1 MAEPRWKRGYV
12 QEDHPITVGAI
23 VRGNYSEKEY
33 RVEFSGDAEDGTW
46 WIQARDSKNHLST
59 AWFSFLGDR
68 VGDEIEIKDERRP
81 DDKLLVI
88 FEKKPKVEKS
98 KDYRGQLSFSF

>member
-1 MAEPRWKRGYV
+1 MAQPKWKTGYI

-46 WIQARDSKNHLST
+46 WIQARDCDNSLGT
-59 AWFSFLGDR
+59 AWFSFLGKR
-68 VGDEIEIKDERRP
+68 EGAEIEINDERRP
-81 DDKLLVI
+81 DDKLLVVS
-88 FEKKPKVEKS
+88 EKNSEVIKS
-98 KDYRGQLSFSF
+98 LQLNFPF